1 MQHDDSDD
9 DNGNDDYGDDDDNE
23 VSSPSTTEDEL
34 KPGMHKRKIAFAAKS
49 ASSLHSSSLRGLRNN
64 WIITIIINIIL
75 VINLSTIIIILIFLI
90 QANSQ

>member
-9 DNGNDDYGDDDDNE
+9 DGDGDGDGDYGDDGDCDDDNGNGDYGDDGDND

-34 KPGMHKRKIAFAAKS
+34 KPGMHKRKIAFATKS

-64 WIITIIINIIL
+64 
-75 VINLSTIIIILIFLI
+75 
-90 QANSQ
+90 

>member
-9 DNGNDDYGDDDDNE
+9 DGDDDGDDDNGDDGDYGDDDDNE

-34 KPGMHKRKIAFAAKS
+34 KPGMHKRKIAFATKS

-64 WIITIIINIIL
+64 
-75 VINLSTIIIILIFLI
+75 
-90 QANSQ
+90 

>member
-1 MQHDDSDD
+1 MQPDDSDD
-9 DNGNDDYGDDDDNE
+9 DGDGDGDDDNGNGDYGD

-64 WIITIIINIIL
+64 
-75 VINLSTIIIILIFLI
+75 
-90 QANSQ
+90 

>member
-1 MQHDDSDD
+1 MQPDDSDD
-9 DNGNDDYGDDDDNE
+9 DDNAGNRDYGDDDDNE

-64 WIITIIINIIL
+64 
-75 VINLSTIIIILIFLI
+75 
-90 QANSQ
+90 

>member
-23 VSSPSTTEDEL
+23 VSSPSTAEDEL
-34 KPGMHKRKIAFAAKS
+34 KPGMHKRKIAFATKS

-64 WIITIIINIIL
+64 
-75 VINLSTIIIILIFLI
+75 
-90 QANSQ
+90 